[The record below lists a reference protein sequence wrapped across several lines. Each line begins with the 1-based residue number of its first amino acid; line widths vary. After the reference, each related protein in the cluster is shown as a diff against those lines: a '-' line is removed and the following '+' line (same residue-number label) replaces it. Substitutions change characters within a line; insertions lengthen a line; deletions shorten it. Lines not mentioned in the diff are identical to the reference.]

1 MEYTS
6 QTTKRYRVTKKD
18 SVSVQIFQTREEPKV
33 TITISSEE
41 KDTTSTILG
50 GENLVIEMSKED
62 YVLAFLEDNELAKDQ
77 KLNGELVNFPIQWTK
92 KRHKEPCRK

>member
-33 TITISSEE
+33 RITISSEE
-41 KDTTSTILG
+41 KDTTSTILDSG

-62 YVLAFLEDNELAKDQ
+62 YVLAFLEDNEIAKDQ
-77 KLNGELVNFPIQWTK
+77 KLNGELVNFPIQ
-92 KRHKEPCRK
+92 

>member
-6 QTTKRYRVTKKD
+6 QTTKRYKVTKKD
-18 SVSVQIFQTREEPKV
+18 SVSVQVFQTRKEPKV

-41 KDTTSTILG
+41 SNTTSAILG

-62 YVLAFLEDNELAKDQ
+62 YILAFLEDNELAKDK
-77 KLNGELVNFPIQWTK
+77 KLKGELINFPIQWTK
-92 KRHKEPCRK
+92 NT

>member
-33 TITISSEE
+33 RITISSEE
-41 KDTTSTILG
+41 SNTTSAILG
-50 GENLVIEMSKED
+50 GENLIIEMSKED
-62 YVLAFLEDNELAKDQ
+62 YILAFLEDNELAKDK
-77 KLNGELVNFPIQWTK
+77 KLSGELVNFPIQ
-92 KRHKEPCRK
+92 

>member
-33 TITISSEE
+33 RITISSEE
-41 KDTTSTILG
+41 RDTTSTILG

-62 YVLAFLEDNELAKDQ
+62 YILAFLEDNELVKDK
-77 KLNGELVNFPIQWTK
+77 KLSGELINFPIQ
-92 KRHKEPCRK
+92 

>member
-33 TITISSEE
+33 RITISSEE
-41 KDTTSTILG
+41 SNTTSAILG

-62 YVLAFLEDNELAKDQ
+62 YILAFLEDNELAKVK
-77 KLNGELVNFPIQWTK
+77 KLKGELINFPIQ
-92 KRHKEPCRK
+92 